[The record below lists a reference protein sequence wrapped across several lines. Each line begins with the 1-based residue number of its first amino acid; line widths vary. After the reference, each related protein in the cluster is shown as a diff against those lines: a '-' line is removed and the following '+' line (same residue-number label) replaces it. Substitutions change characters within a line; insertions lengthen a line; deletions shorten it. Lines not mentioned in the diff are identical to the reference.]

1 MITAS
6 QPQYPSLLLRC
17 CSTRGSYVFSEVL
30 PLTRSNKAMMSR
42 MRIIAATI
50 LSIFI
55 AGCAG
60 TTANS
65 PTATPLASSTGT
77 ATTAPASSPSA
88 TQATTNAL
96 ACTAPAAA
104 LVELTE
110 GPYYTANPPQN
121 ATLRTAG
128 VAGTALTLTGY
139 VVSTSCQPIANAKL
153 DFWQA
158 DGNGNYDNS
167 GYTLRGWQLTDANGA
182 YRLETVIPGLYPG
195 RTEHIHFKV
204 TVNGKTYT
212 SQLFFPGVSQNSSD
226 SIYSSRMLVTLNTT
240 TSPVTGTYTFV
251 VNVP

>member
-1 MITAS
+1 
-6 QPQYPSLLLRC
+6 
-17 CSTRGSYVFSEVL
+17 
-30 PLTRSNKAMMSR
+30 MMSH
-42 MRIIAATI
+42 MRIIAAAV
-50 LSIFI
+50 LSVFI
-55 AGCAG
+55 AGCAA
-60 TTANS
+60 TTATAPS
-65 PTATPLASSTGT
+65 ATPTASVTTSAAT
-77 ATTAPASSPSA
+77 ATTATA
-88 TQATTNAL
+88 TQSTTNAAL

-110 GPYYTANPPQN
+110 GPYYKANPPQN
-121 ATLRTAG
+121 TTLRTAT
-128 VAGTALTLTGY
+128 VAGTPLTLTGY
-139 VVSTSCQPIANAKL
+139 VVSQSCQPIANARL

-212 SQLFFPGVSQNSSD
+212 SQLFFPGVSQNEGD
-226 SIYSSRMLVTLNTT
+226 SIYSAQMLVKLNTA
-240 TSPVTGTYTFV
+240 TSPVTGTFTFV

>member
-1 MITAS
+1 
-6 QPQYPSLLLRC
+6 
-17 CSTRGSYVFSEVL
+17 
-30 PLTRSNKAMMSR
+30 MMSR
-42 MRIIAATI
+42 MRLLAATL
-50 LSIFI
+50 LSVLI

-60 TTANS
+60 TTA
-65 PTATPLASSTGT
+65 
-77 ATTAPASSPSA
+77 TAPTTSPVTTSTASATASTAAATAAA
-88 TQATTNAL
+88 TQASSAAL

-110 GPYYTANPPQN
+110 GPYYKANPPQN

-128 VAGTALTLTGY
+128 VAGTPLTLTGY
-139 VVSTSCQPIANAKL
+139 VVSKSCQPIANAKL

-204 TVNGKTYT
+204 TVNGQTYT
-212 SQLFFPGVSQNSSD
+212 SQLFFPGVSQNASD
-226 SIYSSRMLVTLNTT
+226 SIYSAQMLVKLNTS
-240 TSPVTGTYTFV
+240 TSPVSGTFTFV
-251 VNVP
+251 VNVA